1 MAAKAVT
8 RGDENLT
15 LKIKKVLNHLVPL
28 ASALFGGQGTAR
40 QSQK

>member
-1 MAAKAVT
+1 MAAKAVA

-15 LKIKKVLNHLVPL
+15 LKIEKVSNHLVPL
-28 ASALFGGQGTAR
+28 ASALFGGQLPAC